1 MNKTGWS
8 GLIELLKCAREP
20 VTFVAGLAD
29 AEIARAEEKYEFQ
42 FPTDLRE
49 FLQTAL
55 PHGSPFPNWRSIED
69 PRISEM
75 VRLPLDGIL
84 FDVERNDFWLPEW
97 GPRPVRIEDA
107 RALVEEHVS
116 KAPRLIPIFAHR
128 MMPDRPDRSGNPV
141 LSVHQTDIICYGF
154 DLDDYLRHEFGLP
167 GRKPWPSK
175 VRPIDFWD
183 VDRWQDL
190 RWQ

>member
-1 MNKTGWS
+1 MNKTRWS

-20 VTFVAGLAD
+20 VTFVEGLSD

-55 PHGSPFPNWRSIED
+55 PQGSPFQNWRSIED

-75 VRLPLDGIL
+75 LRLPLDGIL

-107 RALVEEHVS
+107 RALVEEHVR

-128 MMPDRPDRSGNPV
+128 MMPDRPNRSGNPV
-141 LSVHQTDIICYGF
+141 LSVHQTDII
-154 DLDDYLRHEFGLP
+154 
-167 GRKPWPSK
+167 
-175 VRPIDFWD
+175 
-183 VDRWQDL
+183 
-190 RWQ
+190 